1 MRLLQLLV
9 LMGRESELK
18 PYRLVDSQAALTC
31 LELAALFW
39 GFFRVFLYWVARKYL
54 LFHPVDVYNSE

>member
-18 PYRLVDSQAALTC
+18 PYLLVDSQAALTC

-39 GFFRVFLYWVARKYL
+39 GCFRVFYMGAQKYL
-54 LFHPVDVYNSE
+54 

>member
-18 PYRLVDSQAALTC
+18 PYLLVDSQAALTC

-39 GFFRVFLYWVARKYL
+39 GCFRVFYMGGSKIFMISSCRR
-54 LFHPVDVYNSE
+54 

>member
-18 PYRLVDSQAALTC
+18 PYLLVDSQAALTC
-31 LELAALFW
+31 LELAAIFW
-39 GFFRVFLYWVARKYL
+39 GCFCVFYMGG
-54 LFHPVDVYNSE
+54 